1 MIRLLRHLLLLLV
14 AFAIIGGT
22 TSELARAAAY
32 GPVAAMADMPCDMA
46 MPTSASGGDATP
58 MAPCKGMTADC
69 IKQMGCVT
77 VQALPAHFISHET
90 AVQYSTVDYWA
101 SFSKLVSLA
110 PEPEPLPPRTA

>member
-1 MIRLLRHLLLLLV
+1 MLRLFRHLLLLLV

-22 TSELARAAAY
+22 PSELARATGY
-32 GPVAAMADMPCDMA
+32 GPVAAMTDMPCDMT

-58 MAPCKGMTADC
+58 TAPCKGMTADC

-77 VQALPAHFISHET
+77 VAGLPAHFLIHES
-90 AVQYSTVDYWA
+90 AVQYSAIDYWA
-101 SFSKLVSLA
+101 SFSKLVSLD